1 MHQTRNHIGRRIL
14 VVANETLATP
24 PLHHVVRSHVADVRT
39 ARVLAVAPVATT
51 SDGTAA
57 ATHMA
62 AVRRLQACV
71 EALSRDGLDVDGL
84 IGDADPLRA
93 VEGALRIF
101 PADCLIIATQRD
113 EPGWR
118 TGDVIET
125 ARVRFALPTTQFAVD
140 AA

>member
-1 MHQTRNHIGRRIL
+1 MHQTPKHIGRRIL
-14 VVANETLATP
+14 VVANQTLATDT
-24 PLHHVVRSHVADVRT
+24 LHDVVRSHVADVRT
-39 ARVLAVAPVATT
+39 ARVLAVAPVPTT
-51 SDGTAA
+51 GDETAA
-57 ATHMA
+57 ATHTA

-71 EALSRDGLDVDGL
+71 EALSGAGVDVEGL

-101 PADCLIIATQRD
+101 PADCLIIATQPD

-118 TGDVIET
+118 ADGVIET
-125 ARVRFALPTTQFAVD
+125 ARLRFDLPTTRFAVD